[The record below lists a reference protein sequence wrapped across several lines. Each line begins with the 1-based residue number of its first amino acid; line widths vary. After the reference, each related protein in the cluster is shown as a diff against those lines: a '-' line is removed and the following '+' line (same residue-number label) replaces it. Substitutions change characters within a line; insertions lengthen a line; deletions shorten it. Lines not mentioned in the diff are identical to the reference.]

1 VEHTGLIGLCRKA
14 SPHQT
19 PLSVVGFV
27 GALLLRYW
35 RRIGRGPRT
44 LLAAAGILRM
54 LLENDAGFPAFLSG
68 GEATRQPAAT
78 GQPPQQME
86 NIGHT

>member
-1 VEHTGLIGLCRKA
+1 VEHTGLIGLYRKA
-14 SPHQT
+14 RP
-19 PLSVVGFV
+19 PNAAFRVGFV

-35 RRIGRGPRT
+35 RRIRGPRT
-44 LLAAAGILRM
+44 LLAAAGICRCGV
-54 LLENDAGFPAFLSG
+54 ENDADFPAFLSG